1 MNSENKLI
9 DTDGDGLADEDDID
23 DDGDGWTDLD
33 EIKCAS
39 LGYDASSVPI
49 DTDNDGICD
58 FMDQD
63 NDGDGVLDAIDLFPY
78 NSNESVDFD
87 NDGVR
92 RPHDWP
98 DVLGSIAN
106 YLIKNGYS
114 PGSTNYEK
122 KGDIWKSVYAYNHSE
137 NYVMAVLGLTE
148 KIKKRCNS
156 LK

>member
-1 MNSENKLI
+1 MFNNRLDWFVRLKSSLFILLLISSIFSGCIMNSENKLI
-9 DTDGDGLADEDDID
+9 DTDGDGLADEDDLD

-87 NDGVR
+87 NDGMGNV
-92 RPHDWP
+92 
-98 DVLGSIAN
+98 
-106 YLIKNGYS
+106 
-114 PGSTNYEK
+114 
-122 KGDIWKSVYAYNHSE
+122 GDLDDDDDGW
-137 NYVMAVLGLTE
+137 
-148 KIKKRCNS
+148 RWR
-156 LK
+156 